1 MYVCVCNSGW
11 VHSACHVFLR
21 QGFSTRPV
29 LCKMKTGPSALL
41 HTVESLLAQNKDTVR
56 DIDVVELFAGVGSIV
71 LAARSKGLCAQG
83 FDKDDNGGAVHLDI
97 CTPYGLE
104 RAARS
109 VSRIKEGGLLC
120 AAPECSSFTFPNS
133 SGHARKAENNFEG
146 DETKHYVVT
155 GSLIAWAT
163 AYVARVALERNV
175 CVVLEDPPS
184 SCIFKFAPIVD
195 LINEYFFVH
204 SALVA
209 HCAYDDDRPVGS
221 RFKKLFKFVSPSPFI
236 EKIARPCQCGT
247 ESSHVPLMTQFVQ
260 GDTGNAK
267 RVGEVRTTGNP
278 QALKASQCYPRS
290 LGIALIEAWMQPPE
304 PVVPSVLP
312 EAPRE
317 ALKRPAAEKPDFP
330 QKVLKRPAAAL
341 QEVPCQVL
349 RRPAAASQQA
359 WHQPG
364 ESDDNASS
372 ENGGAQ
378 ELAADLPQARAA
390 WCALSEG
397 SSPSPDSANS
407 GYDDID
413 AFHVPQ
419 PSAWDDD

>member
-1 MYVCVCNSGW
+1 MCVCNSGW
-11 VHSACHVFLR
+11 VHSACHSVSQAR
-21 QGFSTRPV
+21 FSTDPV

-41 HTVESLLAQNKDTVR
+41 HTAETLLAQNKDTVR

-83 FDKDDNGGAVHLDI
+83 FDKDDNGDAVHLDI

-104 RAARS
+104 QAARS
-109 VSRIKEGGLLC
+109 VSRIREGGLLC

-175 CVVLEDPPS
+175 CVVLENPPS
-184 SCIFKFAPIVD
+184 SCIFKFTPIED
-195 LINEYFFVH
+195 LINDYSFVH

-209 HCAYDDDRPVGS
+209 HCAYDQDQPVGS
-221 RFKKLFKFVSPSPFI
+221 RYKKLFKFISPSPFI
-236 EKIARPCQCGT
+236 EKVARPCQCGT

-260 GDTGNAK
+260 EDTGHAK
-267 RVGEVRTTGNP
+267 RVGEIRTTGNP
-278 QALKASQCYPRS
+278 AALKASQCYPRL
-290 LGIALIEAWMQPPE
+290 LGIALIEAWMHPPE
-304 PVVPSVLP
+304 PVLPSVLP
-312 EAPRE
+312 EAPRK
-317 ALKRPAAEKPDFP
+317 ALKRPAA
-330 QKVLKRPAAAL
+330 VLPEVPAA
-341 QEVPCQVL
+341 VL
-349 RRPAAASQQA
+349 RRPAAASGQA

-364 ESDDNASS
+364 ESDDNASDES
-372 ENGGAQ
+372 DGVQ
-378 ELAADLPQARAA
+378 ETAAGLPQARAA

-397 SSPSPDSANS
+397 SSATPDSDNS
-407 GYDDID
+407 GHDDID

-419 PSAWDDD
+419 PSAWGDD